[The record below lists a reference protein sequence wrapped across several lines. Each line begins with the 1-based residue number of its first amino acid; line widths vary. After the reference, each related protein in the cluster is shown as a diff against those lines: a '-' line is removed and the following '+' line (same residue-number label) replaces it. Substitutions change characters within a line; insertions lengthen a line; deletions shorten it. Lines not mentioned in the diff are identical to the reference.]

1 MYRVVLAAYF
11 TLSLAVAPE
20 PSAVS
25 GPPSV
30 LPVFIDPLGAE
41 PLEPI
46 EGPVVE
52 TQAEL
57 AATEPGVGE
66 LALAPPTTEPAPA
79 PTTETPALSPT
90 AESAVAVETEAASP
104 TPAAV
109 AQLSEAAT
117 PTTAATEL
125 SETATPAAAGA
136 LVASVDLVVEPERS
150 RPSPLPDRPRWTDAV
165 DEALRW
171 RTGACKFAFY
181 AVGPRDCRGDVH
193 RDHLVAWA
201 EAWDSGLGYADAERW
216 YLDDDNLWVMPAGE
230 NISKSDDDPAEWRP
244 QDPADWC
251 RYPETGSRSKRCGAS
266 LPIGPKPMRSER
278 CFPPAPVPRRR
289 NLPPTV
295 RLQRRRRNR
304 TTVRAS
310 RRSTRIWRSD
320 SKIFGRSRAVN
331 GGPKSGPLLDRPPTG
346 STGVAGTATTT
357 ALPATHSGDRKDS
370 EQERGHPPP
379 LHGGCRGRR

>member
-30 LPVFIDPLGAE
+30 LPVFVDPLGAG

-46 EGPVVE
+46 EGPAAE
-52 TQAEL
+52 AQAEL
-57 AATEPGVGE
+57 AVTEPGVAESDLVLPDTG
-66 LALAPPTTEPAPA
+66 AAP

-90 AESAVAVETEAASP
+90 TDSDAGSPVTVGTEAAS
-104 TPAAV
+104 TAPAAV

-117 PTTAATEL
+117 PTTAVTEL
-125 SETATPAAAGA
+125 PETAVPAAAGA
-136 LVASVDLVVEPERS
+136 GDGDVDLAVGVDLVVEPERL

-165 DEALRW
+165 DEALGW
-171 RTGACKFAFY
+171 RTGDCKFAYY

-216 YLDDDNLWVMPAGE
+216 YLDDNNLWVMPAGE
-230 NISKSDDDPAEWRP
+230 NISKSDDDPAEWKP

-251 RYPETGSRSKRCGAS
+251 PYARNWIAVKAAWNLTADRAEVAALREMLSTCTGAPPSGPDADSPDAAAPPEPDDNSGQPGVDSD
-266 LPIGPKPMRSER
+266 LEE
-278 CFPPAPVPRRR
+278 
-289 NLPPTV
+289 
-295 RLQRRRRNR
+295 RLQDL
-304 TTVRAS
+304 
-310 RRSTRIWRSD
+310 RSTPCGEW
-320 SKIFGRSRAVN
+320 GAEERALARQA
-331 GGPKSGPLLDRPPTG
+331 P
-346 STGVAGTATTT
+346 AGF
-357 ALPATHSGDRKDS
+357 DW
-370 EQERGHPPP
+370 
-379 LHGGCRGRR
+379 GRRDGDNDGTPCDV

>member
-30 LPVFIDPLGAE
+30 LPVFVDPLGAG

-46 EGPVVE
+46 EGPAAE
-52 TQAEL
+52 EQAEL

-79 PTTETPALSPT
+79 PTTETPALSPAT
-90 AESAVAVETEAASP
+90 ESAVAVEREAASP
-104 TPAAV
+104 APAAV

-125 SETATPAAAGA
+125 PETAAPAAAGA
-136 LVASVDLVVEPERS
+136 LVASVDLVVEPERL

-165 DEALRW
+165 DEALGW
-171 RTGACKFAFY
+171 RTGDCKFAYY

-230 NISKSDDDPAEWRP
+230 NISKSDDDPAEWKP
-244 QDPADWC
+244 QDTADWC
-251 RYPETGSRSKRCGAS
+251 PYARDWIAVKAEWSLTADRAEADALREMLSTCTGAPPPEPAADSQAATPPAEPDDNWSQPSVDSDLEERLQDLRS
-266 LPIGPKPMRSER
+266 LPCGEWGAEER
-278 CFPPAPVPRRR
+278 ALARQAPDGFD
-289 NLPPTV
+289 
-295 RLQRRRRNR
+295 
-304 TTVRAS
+304 
-310 RRSTRIWRSD
+310 W
-320 SKIFGRSRAVN
+320 
-331 GGPKSGPLLDRPPTG
+331 
-346 STGVAGTATTT
+346 
-357 ALPATHSGDRKDS
+357 
-370 EQERGHPPP
+370 
-379 LHGGCRGRR
+379 GRRDGDNDGTPCDA